1 MISAEPVI
9 QLPRIRLKTTTFIN
23 FGGLQT
29 NLVASLMANTPRA
42 VLKRIVYYKK
52 YISWNMIE
60 VQTWVADTLTGNVT
74 VAVPR
79 TSFARTDD
87 SDEDSLKHLDMEVRS
102 CIVFPKTTKAAL
114 DAREKVPQILH
125 LKLVGVMVYLKQI
138 ENMVMSW

>member
-1 MISAEPVI
+1 M
-9 QLPRIRLKTTTFIN
+9 
-23 FGGLQT
+23 
-29 NLVASLMANTPRA
+29 
-42 VLKRIVYYKK
+42 
-52 YISWNMIE
+52 
-60 VQTWVADTLTGNVT
+60 
-74 VAVPR
+74 PR

-138 ENMVMSW
+138 ENMVMS